1 MPKKPKK
8 TAALDEVLLI
18 QLEALARGL
27 SIVEMLALDILIEFE
42 AYGAPE
48 ETTGLRAD
56 LIIEQID
63 TTRRIVATMQAQAEK
78 GE

>member
-1 MPKKPKK
+1 MQKKQKKPKQI
-8 TAALDEVLLI
+8 DEVLLI
-18 QLEALARGL
+18 QLEGLARGL
-27 SIVEMLALDILIEFE
+27 SIIEMLALDIIIEIE
-42 AYGAPE
+42 AYGSPE

-63 TTRRIVATMQAQAEK
+63 IARRIVATVQAKAEK

>member
-1 MPKKPKK
+1 MTKKPKK
-8 TAALDEVLLI
+8 TPALDEVLLI

-42 AYGAPE
+42 SYGAPE

-63 TTRRIVATMQAQAEK
+63 TARRIVATMQAKAEK

>member
-1 MPKKPKK
+1 MQKKQKK
-8 TAALDEVLLI
+8 APAFDEVLLI
-18 QLEALARGL
+18 QLEGLARGL

-42 AYGAPE
+42 AYGSPE

-63 TTRRIVATMQAQAEK
+63 VARRIVATMQAKAKK